1 MTSKK
6 TRTASTKT
14 VRKPSTR
21 LKPTE
26 QVKDRKKA
34 AIGFGAVGATYEP
47 LTNLSIEQIR
57 QLILTTVWAETCINT
72 IVDEVVKYPLYTDPT
87 NEKIDAFL
95 KYPSEKDPL
104 FMVRKKYLKDMLRWG
119 NGACIIESKS
129 GNPIELVVAPGYT
142 LRVTDDNPPE
152 YKFLKIGSSSE
163 FKKDANETE
172 IQLTNKE
179 LMHFAID
186 ADSDSTLARSPIE
199 RAYNDIVSDKES
211 AKKVVE
217 FIKRGFYKPAFI
229 SFKKGASV
237 NKKDLI
243 EFIEYLNGLMV
254 EGAKI
259 LGINK
264 EADLTAIPYW
274 DSKDIIEMQR
284 WIGLKIASVYKVPP
298 FMLNLV
304 QDVGSLNAREQKSR
318 FLENVIMPILEYES
332 YIYNMVL
339 VRRGFKNLE
348 TEITSPVL
356 GTKLNYDRAR
366 IANLLVGGE
375 EGLLTVTEARKLFF
389 NLDPKKASDTP
400 AKETPADES
409 KTK

>member
-1 MTSKK
+1 MAVKKKRTTS
-6 TRTASTKT
+6 TRRVK
-14 VRKPSTR
+14 KPSTR
-21 LKPTE
+21 LKSTE
-26 QVKDRKKA
+26 QVRDRKKDA
-34 AIGFGAVGATYEP
+34 VGFGTVGATYEP
-47 LTNLSIEQIR
+47 LINLSVEQIR
-57 QLILTTVWAETCINT
+57 ALILTTVWAETCINT
-72 IVDEVVKYPLYTDPT
+72 IVDEVVKYPLYTTPT

-95 KYPSEKDPL
+95 KYPSERDPL

-119 NGACIIESKS
+119 NGVCIIESKS
-129 GNPIELVVAPGYT
+129 GKPIELVVAPGYT
-142 LRVTDDNPPE
+142 LRLTDDNPPQ
-152 YKFLKIGSSSE
+152 YKFLKLGSSSE
-163 FKKDANETE
+163 FKKNDAKEV
-172 IQLTNKE
+172 IQLTNQE

-186 ADSDSTLARSPIE
+186 SDSDSTLARSPIE

-211 AKKVVE
+211 TKKVVE

-237 NKKDLI
+237 NKKDLM

-264 EADLTAIPYW
+264 EVDLKEIPHW
-274 DSKDIIEMQR
+274 DSKDIIEIQR

-318 FLENVIMPILEYES
+318 FLENVVMPILEYEA

-339 VRRGFKNLE
+339 VRRGFKKLD

-366 IANLLVGGE
+366 IANLLVGSE

-389 NLDPKKASDTP
+389 NLEPKAEKDKP
-400 AKETPADES
+400 KDEKKS
-409 KTK
+409 K